1 MNPEELC
8 EKLKKLTAV
17 MFCSR
22 KPPTH
27 EGVYAR
33 VTEEGLYTFG
43 TRKPLTRNTV
53 TRAVAIWII
62 LQKLPELEEETFIRT
77 KK

>member
-1 MNPEELC
+1 MNPEEIC
-8 EKLKKLTAV
+8 TKLKKLTAV
-17 MFCSR
+17 MFCSG
-22 KPPTH
+22 KPPKY
-27 EGVYAR
+27 EGVFAR

-53 TRAVAIWII
+53 TKAIAIWII
-62 LQKLPELEEETFIRT
+62 LQKLPEQEEISTRT

>member
-8 EKLKKLTAV
+8 EKLKKLIKI
-17 MFCSR
+17 MCSQTS
-22 KPPTH
+22 K
-27 EGVYAR
+27 EGVFAR

-53 TRAVAIWII
+53 TKAVAIWII
-62 LQKLPELEEETFIRT
+62 LQKLPTEETFTRT